1 VKSEET
7 RDSGDALTSGFLQRL
22 LRRVIDVRPVEMRA
36 LGWSWLYIFSV
47 LFSYY
52 ILRPIR
58 DEMGVA
64 GGVENLQ
71 WLFTGTLLG
80 MLAINPPFAA
90 LVARLPRVKFI
101 AVSYRFF
108 LANLL
113 LFALLLHVA
122 TAEQNIWI
130 GRLFFIWVSVFNL
143 FVVSVF
149 WALMVDVF
157 DAEQGKRLFGFIAAG
172 ATLGGIVGSS
182 LTASLARQVAPPYL
196 LLISALLL
204 EAAVFCVAGLA
215 KISDALQRRSAERP
229 DPSTRSPVL
238 AGGSRSGFRPA
249 GSREGATG
257 LAGGLHERS
266 IGGSAFSGLSHA
278 LSSSYLI
285 NVSGFILLFAITSTF
300 LYFQQAEIAKQSFA
314 DRGARTAFFAR
325 VDLWVNVLTLGAQL
339 FLTGRVLRWFG
350 VALTLAALPLLSVV
364 GFGALA
370 LAPTIAVLVVYQ
382 VVRRAGNFAFARP
395 TREVLFTVVP
405 REDKY
410 KAKSFIDTVVYRLGD
425 QVGAWSYAGLGLLG
439 IGMTGIA
446 IVAVPISLLWLL
458 NGLWLGKRQDALA
471 VAQNAPS
478 RLTAS
483 VAQ

>member
-1 VKSEET
+1 V
-7 RDSGDALTSGFLQRL
+7 SGESIDESGGVTGGFGRRL
-22 LRRVIDVRPVEMRA
+22 IGRVIDVRPAELRA
-36 LGWSWLYIFSV
+36 LGWAWLFIFSV

-64 GGVENLQ
+64 GGVENLP

-80 MLAINPPFAA
+80 MIAVNPPFAA
-90 LVARLPRVKFI
+90 LVARLPRAKFI

-108 LANLL
+108 SANLL

-130 GRLFFIWVSVFNL
+130 GRIFFIWTSIFNL

-182 LTASLARQVAPPYL
+182 LTAALAKSVPPTYL
-196 LLISALLL
+196 LLASALLL
-204 EAAVFCVAGLA
+204 EAALFCVRRLSRL
-215 KISDALQRRSAERP
+215 SDALQRTP
-229 DPSTRSPVL
+229 GVHGSPL
-238 AGGSRSGFRPA
+238 P
-249 GSREGATG
+249 
-257 LAGGLHERS
+257 
-266 IGGSAFSGLSHA
+266 IGGSVLSGFKHA
-278 LSSSYLI
+278 LASPYLI
-285 NVSGFILLFAITSTF
+285 QVSAYILLFAVTSTF
-300 LYFQQAEIAKQSFA
+300 LYFQQADIARENFA

-325 VDLWVNVLTLGAQL
+325 VDLWVNILTLGAQL
-339 FLTGRVLRWFG
+339 FLTARMLRWFG
-350 VALTLAALPLLSVV
+350 VAVTLAALPLISII
-364 GFGALA
+364 GFGTLA
-370 LAPTIAVLVVYQ
+370 IAPTIAVLVAFQ
-382 VVRRAGNFAFARP
+382 VSRRAGNFAFARP

-425 QVGAWSYAGLGLLG
+425 QAGAWTYAGLGLLG
-439 IGMTGIA
+439 LGMTGIA
-446 IVAVPISLLWLL
+446 VVAMPISLAWLI
-458 NGLWLGKRQDALA
+458 NALWLGRKQSSLEIKQGGQATF
-471 VAQNAPS
+471 QKS
-478 RLTAS
+478 
-483 VAQ
+483 